1 MLAVLVLGS
10 EMPSWFSRTI
20 CRTLNT
26 DVLLRA
32 GRSNWLLRQPGSER
46 WGFGDYRTR
55 LIRVIVPGGNVA
67 CSCWNRA
74 IEPTRRSSSAFEA
87 LSTHR

>member
-26 DVLLRA
+26 DVLLK
-32 GRSNWLLRQPGSER
+32 GGS
-46 WGFGDYRTR
+46 
-55 LIRVIVPGGNVA
+55 
-67 CSCWNRA
+67 
-74 IEPTRRSSSAFEA
+74 IELASSSARF
-87 LSTHR
+87 